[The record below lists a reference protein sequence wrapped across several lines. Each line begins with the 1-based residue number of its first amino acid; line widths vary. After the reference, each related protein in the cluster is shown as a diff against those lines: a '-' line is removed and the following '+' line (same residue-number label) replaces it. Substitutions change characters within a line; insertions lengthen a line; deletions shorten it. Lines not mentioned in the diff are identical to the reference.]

1 MIDSVHKIFGDNAA
15 VKILC
20 IMTTFISLY
29 EKWKSIQNSNYKDDI
44 EKQMLRVRESN
55 LAMQQSNLNLRQRL
69 DRYVSPE
76 IITVEVKKLIVVY
89 ENLSKEAF
97 FREVKRLFYK
107 E

>member
-1 MIDSVHKIFGDNAA
+1 
-15 VKILC
+15 
-20 IMTTFISLY
+20 MTTFISLY